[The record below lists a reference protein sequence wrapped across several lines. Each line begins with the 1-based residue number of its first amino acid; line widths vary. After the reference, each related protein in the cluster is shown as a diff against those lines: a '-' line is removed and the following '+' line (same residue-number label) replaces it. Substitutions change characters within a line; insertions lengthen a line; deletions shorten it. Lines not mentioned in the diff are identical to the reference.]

1 MNRMAKLMDYHTAN
15 DFHRRHGD
23 SPGKIQGVFS
33 CAGTVPGLGAVD
45 TDSGRSKAVSDA
57 QLWNKPRQMPL
68 QTVPVKFLY
77 GGSRG
82 GNRG

>member
-33 CAGTVPGLGAVD
+33 STGTVPGLGAVD
-45 TDSGRSKAVSDA
+45 SDSGRSKAVSDA
-57 QLWNKPRQMPL
+57 
-68 QTVPVKFLY
+68 
-77 GGSRG
+77 
-82 GNRG
+82 